1 MVWKIGRAA
10 GIDVYV
16 HATFFLL
23 IAFVAITYWLEQS
36 SVAAPT
42 AAATAASFIRPWI
55 PVHLRS
61 DNGSE
66 FANQQIRTCTNK
78 LG

>member
-1 MVWKIGRAA
+1 MYTYMHFLFADRVCGDYLLAGAEQRSRAHSRRYRR
-10 GIDVYV
+10 V
-16 HATFFLL
+16 FL
-23 IAFVAITYWLEQS
+23 
-36 SVAAPT
+36 
-42 AAATAASFIRPWI
+42 RPWI